1 MAKYKEFFVDL
12 MMTEELS
19 LPVPSDGDNVE
30 SFKDGLTM
38 FLSFTA
44 FGLLPIGGY
53 VCASAMSPGLTQQ
66 SLFVVA
72 YVLIVINLFSLGAFK
87 AKFHDRLY
95 LRSGLETL
103 VLGGACAAIAFYI
116 GRGIAE
122 YAAVV
127 ELFQVV

>member
-1 MAKYKEFFVDL
+1 

-19 LPVPSDGDNVE
+19 LPVPSDGDNLE

-38 FLSFTA
+38 FLAFTA
-44 FGLLPIGGY
+44 FGMLPIVGF
-53 VCASAMSPGLTQQ
+53 VCAAALSPGLTQHD
-66 SLFVVA
+66 LFVVA
-72 YVLIVINLFSLGAFK
+72 CAITGINLFGLGAFK